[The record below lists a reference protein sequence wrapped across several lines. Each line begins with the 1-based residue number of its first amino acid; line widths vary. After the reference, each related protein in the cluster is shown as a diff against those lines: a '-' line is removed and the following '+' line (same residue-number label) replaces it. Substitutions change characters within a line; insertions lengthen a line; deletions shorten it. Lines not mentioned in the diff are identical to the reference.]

1 MRRHPWVLALFLVL
15 ATCPLRVAR
24 ADDPVG
30 VPMDDAFCSVHGY
43 YSGPSCPGCAS
54 AVGPDE
60 PPAPTGPAAPGSEA
74 PAPSPTAL
82 EDAKR
87 KLATLLEE
95 LRPLRRPVVRA
106 LAEAAEAESMAAVF
120 GRLERLGFGLEY
132 DRQYVDAR
140 RQELLGG
147 ARDPS
152 AYATRL
158 RDDVARLAQESAE
171 ARDRLAA
178 AQGDVERA
186 RTSLANAERV
196 WKPVRAA
203 EEAAA
208 ARLEK
213 HSDRT
218 LRMLLPLLPP
228 ADRQALEAVASA
240 PRAPGAF
247 APWPLRGPSD
257 FVPAIAGRPN
267 PIRAGRP
274 ELPARLQGDVDQ
286 RIATCRERR
295 DRLLAASRAYEEARQ
310 AVADQRDLLAQRDT
324 LARDL
329 ALAVATADDL
339 TREGRRLTSELFRA
353 TENGPTSASN
363 ALGLAAA
370 TLVWD
375 HVQARVV
382 MPAVEAFLD
391 ANGLLEGKN
400 AVDVMLRLKDHP
412 EDLVPKVGAL
422 RELPRIIETARRVVE
437 VETDFEVWATLAADA
452 LARGDT
458 KPDPGLVED
467 LFRGVDRKGVAI
479 MKAAADADDGVLGK
493 LTELLMDRAPKE

>member
-1 MRRHPWVLALFLVL
+1 MRRHPWVLALLL
-15 ATCPLRVAR
+15 ALSTSPLRAAR

-30 VPMDDAFCSVHGY
+30 VPMDDAFCSQHGY
-43 YSGPSCPGCAS
+43 YSGPTCPGCAS
-54 AVGPDE
+54 AVGSDE
-60 PPAPTGPAAPGSEA
+60 PPAPTGPAAPGNVP
-74 PAPSPTAL
+74 PAASPTAL
-82 EDAKR
+82 EEANR
-87 KLATLLEE
+87 KLTALLEE
-95 LRPLRRPVVRA
+95 LRPLRRPQVRA
-106 LAEAAEAESMAAVF
+106 LSEAAAADSMAAVF
-120 GRLERLGFGLEY
+120 ARLERLGFGLEY
-132 DRQYVDAR
+132 DREYVETR

-147 ARDPS
+147 ARDP
-152 AYATRL
+152 ATYAARL
-158 RDDVARLAQESAE
+158 RDDVARLTTEAAES
-171 ARDRLAA
+171 RDRLAA
-178 AQGDVERA
+178 AQADLAQARASLAREERA
-186 RTSLANAERV
+186 

-208 ARLEK
+208 ARLAK
-213 HSDRT
+213 HSERT
-218 LRMLLPLLPP
+218 LRTLIPLLPP
-228 ADRQALEAVASA
+228 EEREALERVASA

-247 APWPLRGPSD
+247 APQPRRGPSD
-257 FVPAIAGRPN
+257 FVPVIAERPN

-274 ELPARLQGDVDQ
+274 GLPARLEGDVDQ

-310 AVADQRDLLAQRDT
+310 AVADQRDVAERRDALSKEVALT
-324 LARDL
+324 VAAAGDAARE
-329 ALAVATADDL
+329 A
-339 TREGRRLTSELFRA
+339 RRASSELFREL
-353 TENGPTSASN
+353 ENGPVSASN
-363 ALGLAAA
+363 ALQLAAA

-422 RELPRIIETARRVVE
+422 RELPRIVETARRVVE
-437 VETDFEVWATLAADA
+437 VEADFEVWATLAADA

-467 LFRGVDRKGVAI
+467 LFRGVDRKGVAV
-479 MKAAADADDGVLGK
+479 MKAAADADDGVVGK
-493 LTELLMDRAPKE
+493 LTELLMDRAPKD